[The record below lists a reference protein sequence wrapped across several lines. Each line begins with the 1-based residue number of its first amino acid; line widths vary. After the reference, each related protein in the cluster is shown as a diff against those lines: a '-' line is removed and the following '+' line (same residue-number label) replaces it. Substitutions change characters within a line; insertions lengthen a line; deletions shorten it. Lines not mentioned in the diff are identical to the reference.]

1 MNRKLG
7 ELAALGL
14 ALCLLTGC
22 SALLE
27 RTYSTAEPHSSKF
40 WESEAAGTL
49 RAETYQDVVNDLL
62 LLIGQHRETATLR
75 LYDFESD
82 IAVADTLE
90 RATTEVQQET
100 PLGAYAVEYITSSSH
115 VQRGYYEVA
124 VRIGYRRTLE
134 QLQAVV
140 NATSPEALY
149 SLLSDALDQEKTEL
163 AVRMGYWGTDGETRV
178 GDAIAQLREERELT
192 ETVPWVVSYYPAG
205 ENPGLIEV
213 LLDPPEPEAGTL
225 PEEGEEGNSPE
236 GEAQDGESQDG
247 ESQNGESQNGESQN
261 GESQNGESQGG
272 EPQEGDA
279 SSGAEAGEAPPQSA
293 EPPAGEKPGQSAK
306 PESPAPSE
314 TPPAPPPETGQPSET
329 EPAEGG
335 GDAGSKE
342 PEAGGEAAANPEPK
356 PEARSAGR

>member
-163 AVRMGYWGTDGETRV
+163 AVRMGYWGPDGETRV

-272 EPQEGDA
+272 EPQEGGA

-306 PESPAPSE
+306 PENPAPSE

>member
-163 AVRMGYWGTDGETRV
+163 AVRMGYWGPDGETRV

-247 ESQNGESQNGESQN
+247 ESQNGESQ
-261 GESQNGESQGG
+261 GG
-272 EPQEGDA
+272 EPQEGGA

-306 PESPAPSE
+306 PENPAPSE
-314 TPPAPPPETGQPSET
+314 TPTAPPPETGQPSET